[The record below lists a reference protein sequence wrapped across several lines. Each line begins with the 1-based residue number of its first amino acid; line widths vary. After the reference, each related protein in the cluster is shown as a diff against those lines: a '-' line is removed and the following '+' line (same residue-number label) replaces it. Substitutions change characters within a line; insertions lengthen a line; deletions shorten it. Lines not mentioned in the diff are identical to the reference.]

1 MSIPCPHVAGSVSD
15 FGDEHPEK
23 YTATA
28 RQCRC
33 IGTGSP
39 TVADEA
45 ETHDEGSDVQ
55 RYEDEERRRPENS
68 EGKE

>member
-23 YTATA
+23 Y
-28 RQCRC
+28 RV
-33 IGTGSP
+33 GEP
-39 TVADEA
+39 
-45 ETHDEGSDVQ
+45 HDEGSDVQ
-55 RYEDEERRRPENS
+55 RYEDEERRRPESS